1 MQEPVRKPVLG
12 IGISIVDYNSAVE
25 RIIAA
30 ARDKKPFGVSALAV
44 HGIMTGFM
52 DKEHQRRLNGL
63 DMITPDGQPVRW
75 ALNLIHKADL
85 KDRVYGPEMTLRVIK
100 AAAGQ
105 GLSVYFYGATNE
117 ILEKLKK
124 NMLNKFPDLK
134 IAGSEPSKFRK
145 IDLNEKK
152 EVIKRI
158 RESGADIVFVGLGC
172 PRQEVWTYEYKEKL
186 SMPVIAVGAAFAFHA
201 GILDQAPKWM
211 QDVGLEWFFRLL
223 KEPRRLA
230 HRYLV
235 LNPYY
240 VFSIIRQL
248 ISPSTFPL
256 EYPNGSEN
264 IISYG

>member
-44 HGIMTGFM
+44 HGVMTGFM

-145 IDLNEKK
+145 IDSNEKK

-201 GILDQAPKWM
+201 GTLDQAPKWM
-211 QDVGLEWFFRLL
+211 QDVGLEWFFRFL